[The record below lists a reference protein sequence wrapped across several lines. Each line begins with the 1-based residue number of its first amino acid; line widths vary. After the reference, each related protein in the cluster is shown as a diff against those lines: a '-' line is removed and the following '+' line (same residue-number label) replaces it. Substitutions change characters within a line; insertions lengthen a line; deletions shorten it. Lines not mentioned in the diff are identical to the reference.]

1 MPPLDPTL
9 RDPARLA
16 ALRRTTL
23 LSASPDEAFDRL
35 TRLATMT
42 LGAPVALVTLVDA
55 ERQLLKGCIGLPEPW
70 ASAPVTG
77 CSRQ

>member
-35 TRLATMT
+35 TRLATMM
-42 LGAPVALVTLVDA
+42 LGALVTLVDA

-77 CSRQ
+77 CSRR